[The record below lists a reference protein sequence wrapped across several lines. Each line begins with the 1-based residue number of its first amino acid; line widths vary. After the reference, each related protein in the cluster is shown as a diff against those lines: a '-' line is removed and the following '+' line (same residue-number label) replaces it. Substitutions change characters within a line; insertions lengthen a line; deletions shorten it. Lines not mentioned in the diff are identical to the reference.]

1 MFTKIFFKEWRDN
14 LVIFSIAVLFMLALI
29 VLKLSDLKELTL
41 YVFGMFLLLF
51 LPFSGLLIG
60 SGGFYSEFK
69 DNAWI
74 YLFSRPIKKEK
85 LWIFKYLSLLS
96 ILAAI
101 FLIFFLVKQFLPGL
115 NEIMKEF
122 KVPGELKGLFSF
134 YTYLVLPIL
143 VFTIS
148 FSLSILYEKQFAI
161 FSISVLIGAGLAF
174 LLQQYYIFLWTTYL
188 YDGELKGFQILIAFS
203 FILSSILTF
212 RKSDFSQAGRKIF
225 NFAKYI
231 MLFLA
236 LSFALATAWI
246 AKGDLFT
253 GKKEI
258 EPYYSREYKGDVY
271 LGTYIKGF
279 ILRYNS
285 RSGKVEKVGGKAKS
299 IDPRFSIC
307 GEKIA
312 FFIDI
317 KNRGRWYDN
326 LWVMNTDG
334 SNQKALIESQKPMSR
349 FYNLRFWGNCLLSPD
364 GSKVAFITV
373 PYTRNIVGTF
383 PSLWWMN
390 TDGTGLNSQ
399 ALDFSRF
406 TDFNLLA
413 WPESTNSL
421 IFGIKEKSSDY
432 KIVKV
437 DLEKNVQQTLVESVL
452 LGPYLVRVSPDNN
465 SLAVRF
471 RDKLE
476 DKEIFTVLDLRTLA
490 KRVIYKADSL
500 KLGDIRWSRKGDKVA
515 FSMKNEILVYSLKED
530 KIIKTIPW
538 SYRFGSHYDWLL
550 NDEKFVLDDVLNQE
564 NYLRVFRKDFSEEK
578 EIKIPD
584 SIETPGYLWGLGNRA
599 LIYDGGKPS
608 LWRVDLNTQKWKKV
622 Y

>member
-1 MFTKIFFKEWRDN
+1 MFTRIFFKEWREN
-14 LVIFSIAVLFMLALI
+14 LVIFSIAVLYMLALI

-60 SGGFYSEFK
+60 SSGFYSEFK

-74 YLFSRPIKKEK
+74 YLFSRPIRKEK
-85 LWIFKYLSLLS
+85 VWIFKYISLLS
-96 ILAAI
+96 ILSAI
-101 FLIFFLVKQFLPGL
+101 FLIFFIVKQFLPGL

-148 FSLSILYEKQFAI
+148 FSLSILYEKQFVI

-188 YDGELKGFQILIAFS
+188 YDGKLKGFPIFIAFS
-203 FILSSILTF
+203 FILASILAF
-212 RKSDFSQAGRKIF
+212 RKSDFSQMRRKIF
-225 NFAKYI
+225 VFSRYLI
-231 MLFLA
+231 LFLA
-236 LSFALATAWI
+236 LSFALATVWI
-246 AKGDLFT
+246 AKADLFT

-258 EPYYSREYKGDVY
+258 EPHNYREYKGDVY

-279 ILRYNS
+279 IVKYNS
-285 RSGKVEKVGGKAKS
+285 GSEKVEKVRGKAKS
-299 IDPRFSIC
+299 IDPRFSIG

-312 FFIDI
+312 SFIDI
-317 KNRGRWYDN
+317 KNRGRWYSN
-326 LWVMNTDG
+326 LWVMNIDG
-334 SNQKALIESQKPMSR
+334 SHEKALIESHKPASP
-349 FYNLRFWGNCLLSPD
+349 FYNLRFWGNCILSSD

-373 PYTRNIVGTF
+373 PYTRNIAGTS

-390 TDGTGLNSQ
+390 TDGTDLNSQ

-406 TDFNLLA
+406 TDFNLLV
-413 WPESTNSL
+413 WSESTNSL
-421 IFGIKEKSSDY
+421 IFGIKEKSSAY

-437 DLEKNVQQTLVESVL
+437 ELEKGVQQTLVESVL

-476 DKEIFTVLDLRTLA
+476 DKEILIVLDLRTLA

-500 KLGDIRWSRKGDKVA
+500 KLGDIRWSKKGDKVA
-515 FSMKNEILVYSLKED
+515 FSIKNETLVYSLKED

-550 NDEKFVLDDVLNQE
+550 NDEKFILDDVLNQKR
-564 NYLRVFRKDFSEEK
+564 YLRVFREDFSEEK
-578 EIKIPD
+578 RIKIPD
-584 SIETPGYLWGLGNRA
+584 SIEAPEYLWGLGNRA
-599 LIYDGGKPS
+599 LIYDAEKPR